1 MSDKKKDPLERLIDR
16 FAEGAKHAAEKG
28 LKPPY
33 ILGCYAGFGYS
44 IGDFTNIVI
53 AGMKDRGFQCEYD
66 GASGVALL
74 FKVTPIPKTLKQY
87 GDFKRISLD
96 YPELTGRLVIEL
108 IKSLVDTEA
117 KYGPAKKLEWII
129 KEARESPL
137 SSEDLTRVISV
148 LWNIGWKATFEVQD
162 SAKK

>member
-1 MSDKKKDPLERLIDR
+1 MSDKKKDLLEKMIDR

-33 ILGCYAGFGYS
+33 MLGCYAGFGYS
-44 IGDFTNIVI
+44 VGDYTNLVI
-53 AGMKDRGFQCEYD
+53 AGMKARGFQCEYE

-74 FKVTPIPKTLKQY
+74 FKVTPITKTLKQY
-87 GDFKRISLD
+87 GDFKRISID
-96 YPELTGRLVIEL
+96 YPALTGMLVVGL
-108 IKSLVDTEA
+108 IKSLTDTEA

-137 SSEDLTRVISV
+137 LSEDLTRVISRM
-148 LWNIGWKATFEVQD
+148 WNIGWKATFEVED
-162 SAKK
+162 HA

>member
-1 MSDKKKDPLERLIDR
+1 MSDKKKDLLEKMIDR

-44 IGDFTNIVI
+44 VGDYTNTVI
-53 AGMKDRGFQCEYD
+53 AGMKARGYQCEFE

-74 FKVTPIPKTLKQY
+74 FKVTPITKTLKQY
-87 GDFKRISLD
+87 GDFKRVSLD
-96 YPELTGRLVIEL
+96 YPGLTGGLVIEL
-108 IKSLVDTEA
+108 IKSLVDTET

-137 SSEDLTRVISV
+137 SSKDLTRVISV
-148 LWNIGWKATFEVQD
+148 LWNIGWKATFEVPD
-162 SAKK
+162 SEK